1 VPGGPMSILGRWFPD
16 TPGRPD
22 GPPRPEEYSPAF
34 AALALLL
41 TLGVLAGFLG
51 AVWVL
56 AGP

>member
-1 VPGGPMSILGRWFPD
+1 MSILGRWFPD

-22 GPPRPEEYSPAF
+22 DPPRPEEYSPAF

-56 AGP
+56 VGP